1 MLLTQLPCCC
11 LPTMLL
17 ACRQNVL
24 RRHAQGMGIKNY
36 GQGSDSEP
44 DEEQQQQQRA
54 QAGTPP
60 PRKTPPRSPLPA

>member
-1 MLLTQLPCCC
+1 LLP
-11 LPTMLL
+11 LL
-17 ACRQNVL
+17 RCRQNVL

-44 DEEQQQQQRA
+44 EDEQQQQRA

>member
-1 MLLTQLPCCC
+1 LLRLLP
-11 LPTMLL
+11 
-17 ACRQNVL
+17 CRQNVL

-44 DEEQQQQQRA
+44 EDEQQQQQQRA